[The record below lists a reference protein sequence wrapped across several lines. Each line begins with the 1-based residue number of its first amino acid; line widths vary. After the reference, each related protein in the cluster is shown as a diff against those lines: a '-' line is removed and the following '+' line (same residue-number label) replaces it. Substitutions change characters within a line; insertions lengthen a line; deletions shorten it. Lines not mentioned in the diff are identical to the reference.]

1 MEHYQENPQ
10 LLDPVL
16 QEIVAPLALALR
28 RASSGQQLSSSSWS
42 RSHYISQFIWVT
54 ASVRYRLALLTTSSF
69 QLLQL

>member
-1 MEHYQENPQ
+1 MEKYQENPQ

-28 RASSGQQLSSSSWS
+28 QSSSGDELLKSSQT

-54 ASVRYRLALLTTSSF
+54 ASVRYVIMLMFAGR
-69 QLLQL
+69 